1 MNYNDMKIYFF
12 RLDTGKDKRITEKEF
27 IDGKAAIEKVG
38 VKLQI
43 KKSFCSVF

>member
-1 MNYNDMKIYFF
+1 MTWKYIF

-43 KKSFCSVF
+43 